1 LVPRAKSRR
10 FPVPDDNKSNRESS
24 TSGRERDD
32 QGRFESE
39 SDAKRGGSS
48 TSGRER
54 ERDDQGRFESES
66 ESGGSSKK
74 K

>member
-1 LVPRAKSRR
+1 
-10 FPVPDDNKSNRESS
+10 VPDDNKSNRGPSTDGRERDDQGRFESESDSKRGGSS

-32 QGRFESE
+32 QGRFES
-39 SDAKRGGSS
+39 D
-48 TSGRER
+48 
-54 ERDDQGRFESES
+54 S

>member
-39 SDAKRGGSS
+39 S
-48 TSGRER
+48 
-54 ERDDQGRFESES
+54 